1 MLRKKRIYLIPILV
15 FSIIIIIGAM
25 ILQLPISNNKPISFL
40 DSLFMAGSGV
50 CVNGFSVV
58 DVSKQFTFFGQITLL
73 ILTEIG
79 ALGFMSI
86 VMLVLSLRNRKSDL
100 LKTMLAG
107 DGIDEKLSANVKQ
120 RSKNICIHTFIIE
133 FIGAILLSI
142 RFIPMFGIKKGIW
155 YSIFHAVMAF
165 CNTGFD
171 LFGTTSLSM
180 FENDIYVNM
189 VFMIL
194 IILGGI
200 GFFVIEDI
208 LIHKKELKRIQ
219 FQSKLVLSSTAILLM
234 VSIILIKIIEPTFSI
249 LNSIF
254 TGVTLRTAGFYTV
267 NLAKCNDVTKLFC
280 ILLMFIG
287 GAPGSTSGGIRIV
300 VFAILIL
307 TTSATLKNKRN
318 IVIFNKKVNQSY
330 IRKSVTITVL
340 SLAIIILGIIGF
352 LYLNNVGTLNIVF
365 YCFSMFSAVGIGLLD
380 PIVLNIFG
388 KIISIIL
395 MFVGRVGPITAI
407 SLLLVDKKSSENI
420 IYPDGNLIL

>member
-1 MLRKKRIYLIPILV
+1 M
-15 FSIIIIIGAM
+15 
-25 ILQLPISNNKPISFL
+25 QLPISNNKPINFL
-40 DSLFMAGSGV
+40 DSLFMSASGV
-50 CVNGFSVV
+50 CVNGFSTVNI
-58 DVSKQFTFFGQITLL
+58 SEQFTLFGQIILL

-86 VMLVLSLRNRKSDL
+86 VMLILSLGNRKVDL

-107 DGIDEKLSANVKQ
+107 DGLDESIHADVKQ
-120 RSKNICIHTFIIE
+120 RSKNICKHTFAIE
-133 FIGAILLSI
+133 LIGALLLSI
-142 RFIPMFGIKKGIW
+142 RFIPMFGLKKGIW
-155 YSIFHAVMAF
+155 YSIFHSVAAF

-171 LFGTTSLSM
+171 LFGATSLSM
-180 FENDIYVNM
+180 FQNDIYVNII
-189 VFMIL
+189 FMAL
-194 IILGGI
+194 IVLGGI

-208 LIHKKELKRIQ
+208 LIHKRELKKIQ
-219 FQSKLVLSSTAILLM
+219 FQSKLVLSSTAILLIL
-234 VSIILIKIIEPTFSI
+234 SIFLIKIMQPDFSVV
-249 LNSIF
+249 NSAF
-254 TGVTLRTAGFYTV
+254 TAVTLRTAGFSTV
-267 NLAKCNDVTKLFC
+267 NLSNCNVVTKLFC

>member
-1 MLRKKRIYLIPILV
+1 MLRKKKIYLIPILV
-15 FSIIIIIGAM
+15 FSIIIIVGA
-25 ILQLPISNNKPISFL
+25 ILLHLPISNNKPISFL
-40 DSLFMAGSGV
+40 DSLFMSASGV
-50 CVNGFSVV
+50 CVNGFSTVNI
-58 DVSKQFTFFGQITLL
+58 SEQFTFFGQIVLL

-107 DGIDEKLSANVKQ
+107 DGIDENISANVKQ

-133 FIGAILLSI
+133 FIGAILLSV
-142 RFIPMFGIKKGIW
+142 RFIPMFGLKKGIW
-155 YSIFHAVMAF
+155 YSIFHAVTAF

-171 LFGTTSLSM
+171 LFGTTSLSI

-219 FQSKLVLSSTAILLM
+219 FQSKLVLSSTAILL
-234 VSIILIKIIEPTFSI
+234 VLSIFLIKIIEPDFSI
-249 LNSIF
+249 LNSAF
-254 TGVTLRTAGFYTV
+254 TAVTLRTAGFYTV
-267 NLAKCNDVTKLFC
+267 NLANCNIVTKLFC
-280 ILLMFIG
+280 LLLMFIG

-307 TTSATLKNKRN
+307 TTSATLRNKKN

-330 IRKSVTITVL
+330 IRKSVTIVVL
-340 SLAIIILGIIGF
+340 SLTAIFLAIIGF
-352 LYLNNVGTLNIVF
+352 MYLNNVGALNIIF

-407 SLLLVDKKSSENI
+407 SLLLIDKKNKENI

>member
-307 TTSATLKNKRN
+307 TTSATLRNKRN
-318 IVIFNKKVNQSY
+318 IIIFNKKINQSY
-330 IRKSVTITVL
+330 IRKSVTIIIL
-340 SLAIIILGIIGF
+340 SLAVVILAIIAFI
-352 LYLNNVGTLNIVF
+352 YLNNVGTLNIIF
-365 YCFSMFSAVGIGLLD
+365 YCFSMFSEVGIGLLD
-380 PIVLNIFG
+380 PVVLNIYG

-407 SLLLVDKKSSENI
+407 SLLLVDKKNKENI
-420 IYPDGNLIL
+420 VYPDGNLIL